1 MGIAQGARHRGGSD
15 TAGLRD
21 SREGDM
27 PRMAALGHDHER
39 SDLQIDWQQLCQ
51 YCIDSGPDTSRS
63 LSSEHAGLHRVG
75 TIIEPRVHH
84 IYREVTPALQ
94 FREPSMETK

>member
-1 MGIAQGARHRGGSD
+1 
-15 TAGLRD
+15 
-21 SREGDM
+21 M

-39 SDLQIDWQQLCQ
+39 SDLQINWQHFCQ
-51 YCIDSGPDTSRS
+51 YCIDFGPDAGRP
-63 LSSEHAGLHRVG
+63 LLSEHVGLHRVG
-75 TIIEPRVHH
+75 TIIEPRVRH